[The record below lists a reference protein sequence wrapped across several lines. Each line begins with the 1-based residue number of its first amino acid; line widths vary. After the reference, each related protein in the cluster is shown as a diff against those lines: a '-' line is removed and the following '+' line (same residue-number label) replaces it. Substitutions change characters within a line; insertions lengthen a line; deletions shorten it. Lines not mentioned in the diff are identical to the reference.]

1 MSGSKNEEKHNDA
14 TAQTEQNLKMLFLV
28 GVSVPA
34 AHKLAGTSCSC
45 HILALCFCSASFSA
59 TALRLAVSYYI
70 SIAWNDPGS
79 KIKLEQMRQPCE
91 VK

>member
-1 MSGSKNEEKHNDA
+1 MSGSKYQEKHNDA
-14 TAQTEQNLKMLFLV
+14 TVQTEQNLKMLFLV

-45 HILALCFCSASFSA
+45 HILASCFCSASFSA

-70 SIAWNDPGS
+70 SLLETIQAPRLNPNKCGS
-79 KIKLEQMRQPCE
+79 LAR
-91 VK
+91 